1 MGPWTDE
8 NKKEDDTYHDVETVD
23 LQTLIN
29 EHLPDVIKMD
39 IEGMEAHVL
48 TKEYD
53 FKNTRHL
60 VFEYSLR

>member
-1 MGPWTDE
+1 M
-8 NKKEDDTYHDVETVD
+8 ETVD
-23 LQTLIN
+23 LQTLID

-53 FKNTRHL
+53 FKNARHL